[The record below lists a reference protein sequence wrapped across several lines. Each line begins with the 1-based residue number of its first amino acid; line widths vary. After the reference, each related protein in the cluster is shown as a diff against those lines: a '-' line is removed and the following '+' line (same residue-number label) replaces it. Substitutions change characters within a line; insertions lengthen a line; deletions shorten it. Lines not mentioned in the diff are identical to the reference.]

1 MKLAVICNN
10 YGQNYDGIGA
20 YTAAICEKMEQ
31 SANIK
36 IYTNKCKASD
46 SKLKKFTTM
55 GMMQAIH
62 NLKKCIRK
70 IKYDAVIIEYPF
82 VEWNP
87 FIIFSICALSK
98 KLKKNKI
105 KFIVS
110 IHEYERVNVL
120 RKFIIK
126 CIACKADAIFITNKN
141 MAVELKKCCSISYIR
156 KIPSNIERFE
166 NGEIIEKDKT
176 QYVFFGLINQTKAFD
191 EMLKAWD
198 DFNRDKE
205 KTLHI
210 ISGTYIENIEEMHKG
225 IKYHYNLSSEEISSV
240 MKKCA
245 FCIVP
250 VKPFV
255 DEKNTTF
262 KTGCA
267 MGNVCI
273 ALYANEFKCLDFI
286 INMDDYS
293 EIGFLNALKKAEAM
307 DVQELKKHEK
317 KALEF
322 AEKYKTENIANEIL
336 QNIKKIVKEQ

>member
-1 MKLAVICNN
+1 
-10 YGQNYDGIGA
+10 
-20 YTAAICEKMEQ
+20 
-31 SANIK
+31 
-36 IYTNKCKASD
+36 
-46 SKLKKFTTM
+46 
-55 GMMQAIH
+55 
-62 NLKKCIRK
+62 
-70 IKYDAVIIEYPF
+70 
-82 VEWNP
+82 
-87 FIIFSICALSK
+87 
-98 KLKKNKI
+98 
-105 KFIVS
+105 
-110 IHEYERVNVL
+110 
-120 RKFIIK
+120 
-126 CIACKADAIFITNKN
+126 
-141 MAVELKKCCSISYIR
+141 
-156 KIPSNIERFE
+156 
-166 NGEIIEKDKT
+166 
-176 QYVFFGLINQTKAFD
+176 
-191 EMLKAWD
+191 MLKAWD

-245 FCIVP
+245 FFIVP

-336 QNIKKIVKEQ
+336 QNIKKIVKEQQDDTRYRC

>member
-1 MKLAVICNN
+1 M
-10 YGQNYDGIGA
+10 
-20 YTAAICEKMEQ
+20 
-31 SANIK
+31 
-36 IYTNKCKASD
+36 
-46 SKLKKFTTM
+46 SKLLVHIIYLYNANFKFFET
-55 GMMQAIH
+55 I
-62 NLKKCIRK
+62 N
-70 IKYDAVIIEYPF
+70 
-82 VEWNP
+82 
-87 FIIFSICALSK
+87 
-98 KLKKNKI
+98 LKKNKI